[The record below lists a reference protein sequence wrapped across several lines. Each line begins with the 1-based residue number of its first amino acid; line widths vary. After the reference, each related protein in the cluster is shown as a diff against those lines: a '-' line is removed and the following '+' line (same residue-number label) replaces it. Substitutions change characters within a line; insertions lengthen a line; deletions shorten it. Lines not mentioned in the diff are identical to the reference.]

1 MNLNFDLRFTAV
13 FRLMTWIRADSL
25 SKKWQLCARKFL
37 NGVTAYECNMSSSH
51 NLTGKEMRSKRRMYL
66 TCIACEQ
73 IQEKVE
79 ESQLKYLLSI
89 FSRLRT
95 IISNSSSENLNCVRL
110 LISVMSGFASS
121 TRVNSFKSICLSAS
135 QSG

>member
-37 NGVTAYECNMSSSH
+37 NGVMAYECNMSSSH